1 MAIYFHRNTIAT
13 SENLVRLQGE
23 FTPVKNNEGTKMK
36 NMKVGTYREEK
47 KKNKTKIAKKNDEER
62 KSAKFLLTIIFCC
75 ALIIKLAAGPEM
87 SRWSRDKAENQSK

>member
-36 NMKVGTYREEK
+36 NMKVGTEK
-47 KKNKTKIAKKNDEER
+47 KKKKTKQRSLRKMMKKE
-62 KSAKFLLTIIFCC
+62 
-75 ALIIKLAAGPEM
+75 
-87 SRWSRDKAENQSK
+87 KAQSFS

>member
-13 SENLVRLQGE
+13 SENLVRLQGK

-36 NMKVGTYREEK
+36 NMKVGTEKK

-62 KSAKFLLTIIFCC
+62 KSAKFFLTIICC
-75 ALIIKLAAGPEM
+75 ALIIKLAAGPGL
-87 SRWSRDKAENQSK
+87 SRWSRDKAGNQSK

>member
-23 FTPVKNNEGTKMK
+23 FTPVKNNKGTKMK
-36 NMKVGTYREEK
+36 NMKVGTEKKK

-62 KSAKFLLTIIFCC
+62 KSVKFFLTIICS
-75 ALIIKLAAGPEM
+75 ALIIKLAAGPGM